1 MFPYCLNFNQSRL
14 ITIFLLVVSL
24 EIATGEDVDSITTR
38 ILAEKPDPSE
48 VFRLLSEKSISYDLN
63 PVGITEEMNK
73 SQQSLTIPEMDKNV
87 TRIFIMRHGERVD
100 FTFGNWIPYCFDDD
114 GNYVQEDLNMPESLP
129 KRTKGPQVSFVC
141 ENLIN
146 KR

>member
-1 MFPYCLNFNQSRL
+1 M
-14 ITIFLLVVSL
+14 
-24 EIATGEDVDSITTR
+24 DSITTR
-38 ILAEKPDPSE
+38 ILTEKPDPSD

-63 PVGITEEMNK
+63 PEEINKSLTTPEMN
-73 SQQSLTIPEMDKNV
+73 KNV

-100 FTFGNWIPYCFDDD
+100 FAFGNWIPYCFDDAC
-114 GNYVQEDLNMPESLP
+114 NYVQEDLNMPERLP

-141 ENLIN
+141 EKLFN